1 MTSPIHRPWPAP
13 ARRPATRLLALA
25 LAFAATGAA
34 AQANKEAPGK
44 LYCWNEGGNRVC
56 SDALPPSV
64 VDRQRTEINRT
75 SGMTV
80 REVERALTP
89 EEQAERDRDR
99 NTAEAQARAAQREM
113 AMVVSYSSEEELA
126 RSYGTRFELL
136 DESLK
141 SSALALQNL
150 RKSLVT
156 LLRQANEKEL
166 SSQPVG
172 KVLADKIQTQRQE
185 LRALQDNVVR
195 QREERIA
202 LDAEYQQVLQ
212 RYRELKQS
220 ANSRASGGI

>member
-1 MTSPIHRPWPAP
+1 M
-13 ARRPATRLLALA
+13 RLLALA
-25 LAFAATGAA
+25 LAFTATGVA
-34 AQANKEAPGK
+34 AQANKEPPGK

-156 LLRQANEKEL
+156 LLRQANENEL
-166 SSQPVG
+166 SSQPVS
-172 KVLADKIQTQRQE
+172 KALADKIQTQRLE
-185 LRALQDNVVR
+185 LRSLQDNVVR

-220 ANSRASGGI
+220 ANSRTTGGI

>member
-1 MTSPIHRPWPAP
+1 MSSPIQCP
-13 ARRPATRLLALA
+13 RPASTRRVALSTLALGLALA
-25 LAFAATGAA
+25 ASGAT

-75 SGMTV
+75 SGMTM

-89 EEQAERDRDR
+89 EEQAERDRMR
-99 NTAEAQARAAQREM
+99 SASEAQAREVQREM

-136 DESLK
+136 DESIK
-141 SSALALQNL
+141 ASALALQNL

-156 LLRQANEKEL
+156 LLRQANESEL
-166 SSQPVG
+166 ESRPVN
-172 KVLADKIQTQRQE
+172 KLLADKIQTQRQE
-185 LRALQDNVVR
+185 LRALQDSVVR
-195 QREERIA
+195 QREERQT
-202 LDAEYQQVLQ
+202 LDAEYKQVLN
-212 RYRELKQS
+212 RYRELKRG
-220 ANSRASGGI
+220 ATARASGGI